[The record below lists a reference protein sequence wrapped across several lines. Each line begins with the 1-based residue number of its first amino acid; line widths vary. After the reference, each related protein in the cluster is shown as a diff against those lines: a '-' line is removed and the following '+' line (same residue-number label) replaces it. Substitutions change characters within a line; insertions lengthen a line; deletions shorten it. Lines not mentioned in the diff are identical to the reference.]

1 MTGIVRKLEQAAR
14 AARQDSEFAA
24 AVRELPCAILCRCWA
39 WNAAIPSSCGARSAP
54 PDRRTFACRRRRI
67 SGNAWPSG
75 FRRQAITRSRRRAA
89 QGVRVLGADLRVA
102 QALHALER
110 YFELLRGQV
119 EAAHLDR
126 SAISGRYANVRV
138 GGQTASLYFEQS
150 GRDDGPVL
158 LLLHTA
164 GADSRQY
171 HALMTD
177 AELGA
182 TWRMLAFDM
191 PGHGR
196 SPPLPGQ
203 AWIAGGLTSDAY
215 RETCLAFVR
224 QVLRQPAVL
233 LGCSMGAAMAL
244 HVAARHPAD
253 VAGVVAL
260 EAPYRAAGGARP
272 CFAIRRSTRPAT
284 TRPMCAA

>member
-1 MTGIVRKLEQAAR
+1 MRLNAISSCCAAR
-14 AARQDSEFAA
+14 SR
-24 AVRELPCAILCRCWA
+24 P
-39 WNAAIPSSCGARSAP
+39 
-54 PDRRTFACRRRRI
+54 RR
-67 SGNAWPSG
+67 
-75 FRRQAITRSRRRAA
+75 
-89 QGVRVLGADLRVA
+89 
-102 QALHALER
+102 
-110 YFELLRGQV
+110 
-119 EAAHLDR
+119 HLDR

-196 SPPLPGQ
+196 SPPLPGKP
-203 AWIAGGLTSDAY
+203 GL
-215 RETCLAFVR
+215 
-224 QVLRQPAVL
+224 
-233 LGCSMGAAMAL
+233 
-244 HVAARHPAD
+244 
-253 VAGVVAL
+253 
-260 EAPYRAAGGARP
+260 RAA
-272 CFAIRRSTRPAT
+272 
-284 TRPMCAA
+284 